1 MLRRL
6 VRQKGP
12 YWILMASMDC
22 WSGRSAAMLRCR
34 WQRLSQLP
42 TPVDG
47 PEVEAA
53 PLAGLG
59 GSGAIAEARTARA
72 YNVTPATLAWAFR
85 GANSTSE
92 ALGVVRSRRG
102 MHPGVS
108 AALSMG
114 RLGLERHDGPG
125 SQRLAHKGWCS
136 AISRSSTQTA
146 RTEPTPQHAKWVK
159 LWRLTEGGGKGGW
172 MLCHFDSAV
181 KRLRK
186 REQLTYPTWPAKRIR
201 ERCNNLRLS
210 VEERDE
216 LQMTY
221 VAKDA
226 QTLHTVM
233 ASGATSTWVC
243 GTAAGEG
250 AYVSA
255 CAIAAMMGYSTRT
268 GVVWH
273 ARKLMTEAQLL
284 AALGDS
290 LYLPFAEALVRAA
303 LRRLRP
309 EAWEEV
315 VAVYGSFYSGGIDA
329 FAVAIRRV
337 LGSLDVA
344 FVAEREVDRCKVLKA
359 AHAPREVFREV
370 RKAGAEA
377 PAAAW
382 VSWTSSCKKLTQAL
396 PVPAK
401 DRKRKRE
408 EAAGGVATA
417 AEALT
422 EYVVRQMPL
431 VILAEQSSGMATH
444 NKQAHAEAQEAL
456 MRLPYACWSETVDA
470 AKSFGAPHRRIRIG
484 WVLVRLDV
492 VLGRVPKA
500 CVGEWWLQQGDCSV
514 CGAGLAAG
522 RCVIEECGSSKD
534 D

>member
-1 MLRRL
+1 
-6 VRQKGP
+6 
-12 YWILMASMDC
+12 MDC
-22 WSGRSAAMLRCR
+22 WSERTEAMLRCR

-42 TPVDG
+42 APVDG
-47 PEVEAA
+47 TEEEAA
-53 PLAGLG
+53 RLAGLG
-59 GSGAIAEARTARA
+59 NSGAIVVTRAEHAH
-72 YNVTPATLAWAFR
+72 NVTPATLAWAFG
-85 GANSTSE
+85 GAGSTAE
-92 ALGVVRSRRG
+92 ALGVIRGRRG
-102 MHPGVS
+102 MHSGVS
-108 AALSMG
+108 AASSMG
-114 RLGLERHDGPG
+114 RLGLERYDGPG

-136 AISRSSTQTA
+136 AISRSSAQSA

-159 LWRLTEGGGKGGW
+159 LWKLSEGGGKGGW

-186 REQLTYPTWPAKRIR
+186 RERLAHPTWTAARIR
-201 ERCNNLRLS
+201 EHCNNLRLT

-221 VAKDA
+221 VAGDA
-226 QTLHTVM
+226 QILHTVM

-243 GTAAGEG
+243 GAAAGEG
-250 AYVSA
+250 SYVSA

-273 ARKLMTEAQLL
+273 ARKIMTEAQLL

-290 LYLPFAEALVRAA
+290 IYLPFAEALVRAA
-303 LRRLRP
+303 RRRLRP
-309 EAWEEV
+309 EAWEGV
-315 VAVYGSFYSGGIDA
+315 VAEYGSLYSGGIDA

-344 FVAEREVDRCKVLKA
+344 FVAEREKDRCEVLKA
-359 AHAPREVFREV
+359 AHAPREVFGEV

-382 VSWTSSCKKLTQAL
+382 VSWTASCRLLTQAL
-396 PVPAK
+396 PVLAK

-408 EAAGGVATA
+408 EAAGGVAA
-417 AEALT
+417 AAAALS
-422 EYVVRQMPL
+422 EYVVRHLPS

-444 NKQAHAEAQEAL
+444 NKLAHAEAQEAL
-456 MRLPYACWSETVDA
+456 MKLPYACWSEVVDA
-470 AKSFGAPHRRIRIG
+470 AKSFGAPHRRVRIG
-484 WVLVRLDV
+484 WVLVRLDM
-492 VLGRVPKA
+492 VLGRVPRA
-500 CVGEWWLQQGDCSV
+500 CVGEWWLQQGDCV
-514 CGAGLAAG
+514 ACGAGLAAG
-522 RCVIEECGSSKD
+522 RCVIEECGSCKD